1 MNKIFIEAK
10 KPQTSEYCF
19 LETILKNEFPD
30 KSYNII
36 CMDGVDNLFNQGI
49 LTLIRT
55 FQDNGDKV
63 IVILDADTIDKKW
76 GFEARKSNTM
86 EKMRENK
93 VEFPFFLYPNN
104 HDDGDFEVL
113 LESLARKDLHNKWW
127 DCFEDYETCVS
138 GIRDKSGEPRYVIPN
153 RKAKL
158 HTYISSQRLNNASR
172 KKLGS
177 GQWLFD
183 NPDYWDFS
191 RPELEPLVE
200 FLKENLE

>member
-1 MNKIFIEAK
+1 MNRIFIEAK
-10 KPQTSEYCF
+10 HSKTSECCF
-19 LETILKNEFPD
+19 LKTVLKNNFPD
-30 KSYNII
+30 KSCGIT
-36 CMDGVDNLFNQGI
+36 CMDGVDNLFSQGI
-49 LTLIRT
+49 LTSIRAD
-55 FQDNGDKV
+55 QDNGDNV
-63 IVILDADTIDKKW
+63 IVILDADTLDKRW
-76 GFEARKSNTM
+76 GFEARKRNTI

-113 LESLARKDLHNKWW
+113 LETLARKDLHNKWW
-127 DCFEDYETCVS
+127 DCFADYETCVS
-138 GIRDKSGEPRYVIPN
+138 GIRDESGEPRYIIPN

>member
-30 KSYNII
+30 KIYDII

-76 GFEARKSNTM
+76 GFEARKRNTM
-86 EKMRENK
+86 EKMLEN
-93 VEFPFFLYPNN
+93 EIDFPFFLYPNN

-113 LESLARKDLHNKWW
+113 LE
-127 DCFEDYETCVS
+127 T
-138 GIRDKSGEPRYVIPN
+138 
-153 RKAKL
+153 
-158 HTYISSQRLNNASR
+158 
-172 KKLGS
+172 
-177 GQWLFD
+177 
-183 NPDYWDFS
+183 
-191 RPELEPLVE
+191 LVYC
-200 FLKENLE
+200 NI

>member
-10 KPQTSEYCF
+10 KPQTSECCF

-30 KSYNII
+30 KIYNII

-86 EKMRENK
+86 EKMQEN
-93 VEFPFFLYPNN
+93 EIDFPFFLHFIMYLLIQLFRILLSYIIEL
-104 HDDGDFEVL
+104 GFVL
-113 LESLARKDLHNKWW
+113 NL
-127 DCFEDYETCVS
+127 
-138 GIRDKSGEPRYVIPN
+138 
-153 RKAKL
+153 
-158 HTYISSQRLNNASR
+158 Q
-172 KKLGS
+172 
-177 GQWLFD
+177 
-183 NPDYWDFS
+183 
-191 RPELEPLVE
+191 VE
-200 FLKENLE
+200 CQEQS

>member
-30 KSYNII
+30 KIYNII

-76 GFEARKSNTM
+76 GFEARRVIRWRKCRKTRSIFHFSSILTITM
-86 EKMRENK
+86 M
-93 VEFPFFLYPNN
+93 
-104 HDDGDFEVL
+104 
-113 LESLARKDLHNKWW
+113 
-127 DCFEDYETCVS
+127 ETS
-138 GIRDKSGEPRYVIPN
+138 KFYS
-153 RKAKL
+153 KL
-158 HTYISSQRLNNASR
+158 
-172 KKLGS
+172 
-177 GQWLFD
+177 
-183 NPDYWDFS
+183 
-191 RPELEPLVE
+191 
-200 FLKENLE
+200 

>member
-1 MNKIFIEAK
+1 
-10 KPQTSEYCF
+10 
-19 LETILKNEFPD
+19 
-30 KSYNII
+30 
-36 CMDGVDNLFNQGI
+36 MDGVDNLFSQGI

-63 IVILDADTIDKKW
+63 IVILDADTIDKRW
-76 GFEARKSNTM
+76 GFEARKRNTI

-113 LESLARKDLHNKWW
+113 LETLARKDLHNKWW
-127 DCFEDYETCVS
+127 DCFADYETCVS
-138 GIRDKSGEPRYVIPN
+138 GIRDKSGEPRYIIPN

-172 KKLGS
+172 KSSVPANGYLTI
-177 GQWLFD
+177 LITRI
-183 NPDYWDFS
+183 S
-191 RPELEPLVE
+191 RDLNLSHLLIFEGE
-200 FLKENLE
+200 FGIVADSLRLKT

>member
-30 KSYNII
+30 KIYDII

-86 EKMRENK
+86 EKMQEN
-93 VEFPFFLYPNN
+93 EIDFPFFLYPNN

-113 LESLARKDLHNKWW
+113 LETLARKDLHNKW
-127 DCFEDYETCVS
+127 
-138 GIRDKSGEPRYVIPN
+138 
-153 RKAKL
+153 
-158 HTYISSQRLNNASR
+158 
-172 KKLGS
+172 
-177 GQWLFD
+177 
-183 NPDYWDFS
+183 
-191 RPELEPLVE
+191 
-200 FLKENLE
+200 

>member
-10 KPQTSEYCF
+10 KPQTSECCF

-30 KSYNII
+30 KIYNII

-86 EKMRENK
+86 EKMQEN
-93 VEFPFFLYPNN
+93 EIDFPFFLYPNN

-113 LESLARKDLHNKWW
+113 LESMARKDLHDKWW
-127 DCFEDYETCVS
+127 DCFSDYETCVT
-138 GIRDKSGEPRYVIPN
+138 GIRDKSGDPKYFLPN

-172 KKLGS
+172 KRIGS

-183 NPDYWDFS
+183 DTNYWDLS
-191 RPELEPLVE
+191 RSEGRPLVE
-200 FLKENLE
+200 FLSENLA

>member
-1 MNKIFIEAK
+1 M
-10 KPQTSEYCF
+10 
-19 LETILKNEFPD
+19 
-30 KSYNII
+30 
-36 CMDGVDNLFNQGI
+36 
-49 LTLIRT
+49 
-55 FQDNGDKV
+55 

-86 EKMRENK
+86 EKMQEN
-93 VEFPFFLYPNN
+93 EIDFPFFLYPNN
-104 HDDGDFEVL
+104 HNDGDFEVL
-113 LESLARKDLHNKWW
+113 LETLARKDLHNKWW
-127 DCFEDYETCVS
+127 DCFDDYETCVS
-138 GIRDKSGEPRYVIPN
+138 GIRDESGEPRYIIPN

-183 NPDYWDFS
+183 NSDYWDFS

>member
-10 KPQTSEYCF
+10 KPQTSEYCL
-19 LETILKNEFPD
+19 LETILKNKFPD
-30 KSYNII
+30 KIYDII

-76 GFEARKSNTM
+76 GFEARKRNTI
-86 EKMRENK
+86 EKMREYEI
-93 VEFPFFLYPNN
+93 EFLFFLYPNN
-104 HDDGDFEVL
+104 RDDGDFEVL
-113 LESLARKDLHNKWW
+113 LESMARKDLHDKWW
-127 DCFEDYETCVS
+127 DCFSDYETCVT
-138 GIRDKSGEPRYVIPN
+138 GIRDESGKSKYVLPN

-172 KKLGS
+172 RKIGS

-183 NPDYWDFS
+183 DTDYWDLS
-191 RPELEPLVE
+191 RAEIGPLVE
-200 FLKENLE
+200 FLKTNLV